1 MEGTGFRIVHQAPD
15 LIEVA
20 FSRSWNISRRGSIA
34 PLNVEKRY
42 IMQRGTSGFYAYAVV
57 ERLKGWPDTVMDQLR
72 IVFKLDKDRFDYMA
86 ISEER
91 QRVMPTQEDRDRGKR
106 LAYPEAVLLTN
117 TSNKAL
123 EGEVDDK
130 YQYSLEHQDDRVHG
144 WVSTRDRIGFW
155 LVFPSYEFRTGGPT
169 KQELTSHVGP
179 TLLGMFGSTHYAG
192 SDIDTTYRSSEAWK
206 MVYGPVFIYLNSAST
221 GSSPR
226 VLYQDAQL
234 KMKLEESKWP
244 YGFVHSDD
252 FPSWQQRGSV
262 SGRLVIK
269 DPFRYMKTMY
279 GSGAHM
285 GLAPPGAPGS
295 WQRDGKNYQFWN
307 KTNNHG
313 GFSIN
318 NVRPGTY
325 SLYGWVPGLLGDYK
339 FHKDVVIT
347 PGSHTELGFL
357 VFEPPRNGPTVW
369 EIGVPDRSAAEF
381 FVPEPEPTY
390 INKLY
395 KNLPKDWYRQY
406 GLWERYS
413 KLFPVTD
420 VNFTIGVHDY
430 SKDWYFAQV
439 TR

>member
-1 MEGTGFRIVHQAPD
+1 MMEGTGFRIVHQAPD

-234 KMKLEESKWP
+234 K
-244 YGFVHSDD
+244 
-252 FPSWQQRGSV
+252 
-262 SGRLVIK
+262 
-269 DPFRYMKTMY
+269 
-279 GSGAHM
+279 
-285 GLAPPGAPGS
+285 
-295 WQRDGKNYQFWN
+295 
-307 KTNNHG
+307 
-313 GFSIN
+313 
-318 NVRPGTY
+318 VR
-325 SLYGWVPGLLGDYK
+325 
-339 FHKDVVIT
+339 
-347 PGSHTELGFL
+347 E
-357 VFEPPRNGPTVW
+357 
-369 EIGVPDRSAAEF
+369 
-381 FVPEPEPTY
+381 
-390 INKLY
+390 
-395 KNLPKDWYRQY
+395 
-406 GLWERYS
+406 
-413 KLFPVTD
+413 
-420 VNFTIGVHDY
+420 
-430 SKDWYFAQV
+430 
-439 TR
+439 